1 MHIYD
6 KASVMEVLS
15 KTIDDI
21 PMSVLMKGL
30 HLWSLTNT
38 FCTNLVI
45 LSLSVL
51 EEGMI
56 MFIHLQYTWHS
67 SQQLVNILEMD
78 KHDH

>member
-1 MHIYD
+1 
-6 KASVMEVLS
+6 MEVLS

-38 FCTNLVI
+38 FCTILVI

-51 EEGMI
+51 AI
-56 MFIHLQYTWHS
+56 QIT
-67 SQQLVNILEMD
+67 
-78 KHDH
+78 DHIKYQEIKVMA